1 MMRAS
6 RKYEAYG
13 MQAHLIGAGERL
25 HLQHGPIDMIIDADG
40 HCRNEIFE
48 IAVQTGMPVLDELV
62 EELHQLRAPHR
73 KDNDFKGPVA
83 RRMQAACNMADGQF
97 VTPMIAVAGAVAD
110 HILSAIL
117 ESDAAHTATKISVN
131 NGGDI
136 AFWTAPGAMTTARIA
151 GIAGGQLM
159 ITGPT
164 MWRGIA
170 TSGWQGRSHSLGVAD
185 SVTVLARNAAT
196 ADIAATLIANAVNPA
211 DETEI
216 IRMPANSLNPDSDLG
231 DRLVTTGV
239 PLLDKVSVDSAIR
252 SGAAVAQQ
260 MLNKD
265 QIAGAV
271 ISLQGHNDVVGM
283 TADTIGTTR
292 LLPQFE
298 SDEIEEYHA

>member
-1 MMRAS
+1 MRAS
-6 RKYEAYG
+6 RKYDACG
-13 MQAHLIGAGERL
+13 MQAHLIGAGQRL
-25 HLQHGPIDMIIDADG
+25 HLQHGPIDIIVDADG

-48 IAVQTGMPVLDELV
+48 IAFQTGMPILDELV
-62 EELHQLRAPHR
+62 EELHQLRAPHH
-73 KDNDFKGPVA
+73 KDNKFAGPVA
-83 RRMQAACNMADGQF
+83 RRMQAACDMSNGQF

-117 ESDAAHTATKISVN
+117 ENDAAHAATKISVN

-151 GIAGGQLM
+151 GVNGGELT
-159 ITGPT
+159 INGPT

-196 ADIAATLIANAVNPA
+196 ADIAATLIANAVNP
-211 DETEI
+211 DDKTGI

-239 PLLDKVSVDSAIR
+239 PLLDNISVDSAIGC
-252 SGAAVAQQ
+252 GAAVAQQ
-260 MLNKD
+260 MLDKG

-271 ISLQGHNDVVGM
+271 ISLQGQNDIIGM
-283 TADTIGTTR
+283 TANTISSTR
-292 LLPQFE
+292 LFTQV
-298 SDEIEEYHA
+298 AC